1 MIYLVKV
8 WKDAQNKK
16 KLSFVLNSLENQ
28 LNIVPNVL
36 YSEYCPISGEES
48 HMKAEF
54 KLNKENI
61 FQFIKGLPSEVSI
74 FEIMKLEGHE
84 LFRIYS
90 IGKKTD
96 LKYLDDFDKSVYQLL
111 IN

>member
-1 MIYLVKV
+1 
-8 WKDAQNKK
+8 
-16 KLSFVLNSLENQ
+16 
-28 LNIVPNVL
+28 
-36 YSEYCPISGEES
+36 
-48 HMKAEF
+48 
-54 KLNKENI
+54 
-61 FQFIKGLPSEVSI
+61 
-74 FEIMKLEGHE
+74 MKLEGHE